1 MLPYAKIV
9 IEERTDMGIL
19 KELFEP
25 YLMIILLV
33 GFVVSAAVGAIVM
46 RKKSL
51 RFGAIVLAAALTLTV
66 ALGAAAVGIKYY
78 SNRVK
83 YENLGDNSNTEQTAI
98 GTTEAKPDDAA
109 AKAVSAIS
117 FKDNTSISA
126 ATGSI
131 VERLNKLYE
140 KQKDKFPTKKAFAE
154 ELSMYT
160 GEYYSYEKYER
171 GEGISKGDTVLTDGE
186 YIYKLHTKY
195 VSNKNDDSEKLEYI
209 SNSVEI
215 INAKTMKKTAQI
227 KENSSNHYFV
237 EMYLSGN
244 LLTVLES
251 NSGTCTEIEIDKKT
265 VIRIYDI
272 SDKSAPKL
280 RSEYAVTGTHISS
293 LMIDDVLY
301 TVTSDYIYVS
311 EKATKDNLVS
321 FLPTVES
328 NGDVKS
334 CSVKD
339 VYFLGG
345 DNPSLFTSFA
355 ALNTKDK
362 SAKMSIKSMMS
373 GFVYDVYY
381 TKNSAYLFDTVY
393 NSNKSD
399 TTEFIKLN
407 FSGDK
412 LYAGCKF
419 TAEGIVS
426 DSNHISEHDGYL
438 RVVAEKSA
446 YNGNAS
452 DSKSYAYSVY
462 VFNKDGQNVG
472 SITGLGD
479 GNDISSVRFDDDMC
493 YCASSFAVDLSNPK
507 KPTLTSKIELPDY
520 TNYLYSIKG
529 CLVGVGKNRYGD
541 PKISLFSKDGKTE
554 LDAVNLDRALQDIM
568 KEKGTVNE
576 NGIFE
581 LDGNYYNV
589 YSPAV
594 NGYNSFCV
602 NEKSGEIIIPYN
614 IGYGESAG
622 KSGLVIYTIHN
633 RKLKVKKVLL
643 ARSDNGYKSDCRAM
657 YIDNCYYYID
667 GKCIVR
673 FDSSKVYAS
682 ERLDFSTD

>member
-1 MLPYAKIV
+1 
-9 IEERTDMGIL
+9 MGIL

-25 YLMIILLV
+25 YLMIFLLI
-33 GFVVSAAVGAIVM
+33 GFVASAAVGLLLM

-66 ALGAAAVGIKYY
+66 ALGAAAVGIKHY

-83 YENLGDNSNTEQTAI
+83 YENLGDNSNAEQTAI
-98 GTTEAKPDDAA
+98 GTTEAIPDDTA

-126 ATGSI
+126 APSSI

-154 ELSMYT
+154 EISMYT
-160 GEYYSYEKYER
+160 GEYYPYEKYER

-195 VSNKNDDSEKLEYI
+195 VYNKNDVSEKLEYI

-227 KENSSNHYFV
+227 NEKSSNHYFV
-237 EMYLSGN
+237 EMYLSDN

-251 NSGTCTEIEIDKKT
+251 NSGACTEIEIDKKT

-280 RSEYAVTGTHISS
+280 RSEYAVTGTLISS
-293 LMIDDVLY
+293 LMADDVLY
-301 TVTSDYIYVS
+301 TVTSDYIYVG

-328 NGDVKS
+328 NGDVKR
-334 CSVKD
+334 CAVKD
-339 VYFLGG
+339 VYLLGG
-345 DNPSLFTSFA
+345 DNPSHFTSFS

-381 TKNSAYLFDTVY
+381 TKNSVYMFNTVY

-412 LYAGCKF
+412 IYAGCKF

-426 DSNHISEHDGYL
+426 DSNHMSERDGYL
-438 RVVAEKSA
+438 RVVAEKST

-452 DSKSYAYSVY
+452 DSKSYVYSVY
-462 VFNKDGQNVG
+462 VFDKDGKNVG
-472 SITGLGD
+472 SVTELGD
-479 GNDISSVRFDDDMC
+479 GNNISSVRFYDDMC
-493 YCASSFAVDLSNPK
+493 YCAAYRSAPAFAVDLSDPK
-507 KPTLTSKIELPDY
+507 KPSLISDSELPDY
-520 TNYLYSIKG
+520 TNYLYTIKG
-529 CLVGVGKNRYGD
+529 CLVGMCENDYGD
-541 PKISLFSKDGKTE
+541 PRILLFSKDGKSE
-554 LDAVNLDRALQDIM
+554 LDAVNLDRALIDIM
-568 KEKGTVNE
+568 KEKGTINE
-576 NGIFE
+576 NGEFE
-581 LDGNYYNV
+581 GDGSSNKVN
-589 YSPAV
+589 SPAV
-594 NGYNSFCV
+594 NDLDSFCA
-602 NEKSGEIIIPYN
+602 NEKSGEIIIPYS
-614 IGYGESAG
+614 IGDE
-622 KSGLVIYTIHN
+622 KSGLVIYTVHN
-633 RKLKVKKVLL
+633 RKLKVKKVLV
-643 ARSDNGYKSDCRAM
+643 ARDEEDEYWADCRALC
-657 YIDNCYYYID
+657 IDNCYYYID
-667 GKCIVR
+667 SKCIIR
-673 FDSSKVYAS
+673 YDSSKVYS
-682 ERLDFSTD
+682 SVRLDFSTE

>member
-1 MLPYAKIV
+1 
-9 IEERTDMGIL
+9 MGIL

-33 GFVVSAAVGAIVM
+33 GFVASAAVGFGLM

-51 RFGAIVLAAALTLTV
+51 RLGAIVLAAALTLTV

-83 YENLGDNSNTEQTAI
+83 YENLGDNSNAEQTNAI
-98 GTTEAKPDDAA
+98 GTTESMPDDTA

-126 ATGSI
+126 APSSI

-140 KQKDKFPTKKAFAE
+140 KQKDKFPTKEAFAQE
-154 ELSMYT
+154 ISMYT
-160 GEYYSYEKYER
+160 GEYYPYEKYER

-195 VSNKNDDSEKLEYI
+195 VYNKNGVSQNLEYI

-215 INAKTMKKTAQI
+215 INAKTMKKAAQI
-227 KENSSNHYFV
+227 KEKSSNHYFV
-237 EMYLSGN
+237 EMYLSNN

-251 NSGTCTEIEIDKKT
+251 NSGACTEIETDKNT
-265 VIRIYDI
+265 VVRIYDV
-272 SDKSAPKL
+272 SNKSAPKL
-280 RSEYAVTGTHISS
+280 RSEYAVTGTLISS
-293 LMIDDVLY
+293 LMVDDVLY
-301 TVTSDYIYVS
+301 TVTSDYIYVG

-334 CSVKD
+334 CAAKD
-339 VYFLGG
+339 VYLLGG
-345 DNPSLFTSFA
+345 DNPSHFTSFS

-362 SAKMSIKSMMS
+362 SAKMNIKSMMS

-381 TKNSAYLFDTVY
+381 TGNSAYLFDAVY
-393 NSNKSD
+393 QSNKSN

-419 TAEGIVS
+419 TAEGYVS
-426 DSNHISEHDGYL
+426 DSNCMSERNGFL
-438 RVVAEKSA
+438 RVVAEKST

-452 DSKSYAYSVY
+452 DSKSYEYSVY
-462 VFNKDGQNVG
+462 VFDKDGKNVG
-472 SITGLGD
+472 SVTGLGD
-479 GNDISSVRFDDDMC
+479 GNNISSVRFYDDMC

-507 KPTLTSKIELPDY
+507 KPTLISDSELPDY

-529 CLVGVGKNRYGD
+529 FLVGVGNNSYGD
-541 PKISLFSKDGKTE
+541 PKISLFSKDGKRE
-554 LDAVNLDRALQDIM
+554 LDAVNLDRALIDVM
-568 KEKGTVNE
+568 KAEVTINE
-576 NGIFE
+576 NGEFE
-581 LDGNYYNV
+581 EGVSYNV
-589 YSPAV
+589 HSPAV
-594 NGYNSFCV
+594 NDFNS
-602 NEKSGEIIIPYN
+602 
-614 IGYGESAG
+614 
-622 KSGLVIYTIHN
+622 
-633 RKLKVKKVLL
+633 
-643 ARSDNGYKSDCRAM
+643 
-657 YIDNCYYYID
+657 
-667 GKCIVR
+667 
-673 FDSSKVYAS
+673 
-682 ERLDFSTD
+682 

>member
-1 MLPYAKIV
+1 
-9 IEERTDMGIL
+9 MGVL
-19 KELFEP
+19 KLLFEP
-25 YLMIILLV
+25 YLMIFLLI
-33 GFVVSAAVGAIVM
+33 GFVASAAVGLLLM

-66 ALGAAAVGIKYY
+66 ALGTVAVGIKHY

-83 YENLGDNSNTEQTAI
+83 YENLGENSNSEQTAI
-98 GTTEAKPDDAA
+98 GTTESIPDDTA

-126 ATGSI
+126 APSSI

-154 ELSMYT
+154 EISMYT
-160 GEYYSYEKYER
+160 GEYYPYEKYER

-195 VSNKNDDSEKLEYI
+195 VYNKNDVSEKLEYI

-227 KENSSNHYFV
+227 KEKSSNHYFV
-237 EMYLSGN
+237 EMYLSNN

-251 NSGTCTEIEIDKKT
+251 NSGACTEIEIDKKT

-280 RSEYAVTGTHISS
+280 RSEYAVTGTLISS
-293 LMIDDVLY
+293 LMADDVLY
-301 TVTSDYIYVS
+301 TVTSDYIYVG
-311 EKATKDNLVS
+311 EKVTKDNLVG
-321 FLPTVES
+321 FLPTVKAC
-328 NGDVKS
+328 GDVKR
-334 CSVKD
+334 CAVKD
-339 VYFLGG
+339 VYLLGG
-345 DNPSLFTSFA
+345 DNPSHFTSFS

-362 SAKMSIKSMMS
+362 SATMSIKSMMS

-381 TKNSAYLFDTVY
+381 TGNSAYLFDTVY

-426 DSNHISEHDGYL
+426 DSNHMSERDGYL

-452 DSKSYAYSVY
+452 DSKSYEYSVY
-462 VFNKDGQNVG
+462 VFDKDGENVG
-472 SITGLGD
+472 SVTGLGN
-479 GNDISSVRFDDDMC
+479 GNNISSVRFDDDMC
-493 YCASSFAVDLSNPK
+493 YCSSSFAVDLSNPK
-507 KPTLTSKIELPDY
+507 KPTLISDSELPDY

-529 CLVGVGKNRYGD
+529 CLVGMCENDYGD
-541 PKISLFSKDGKTE
+541 PKILLFSKDGKKK
-554 LDAVNLDRALQDIM
+554 LYAVNLDRALIDIM
-568 KEKGTVNE
+568 KAKGTVNE
-576 NGIFE
+576 NGEFE
-581 LDGNYYNV
+581 EDGNFYNV
-589 YSPAV
+589 HSSAV
-594 NGYNSFCV
+594 NGYNSLCV
-602 NEKSGEIIIPYN
+602 NEKNGEIIIPYY
-614 IGYGESAG
+614 IGYDESAE
-622 KSGLVIYTIHN
+622 KSGLVIYTVHN

-643 ARSDNGYKSDCRAM
+643 ARDEEDEYWADCRALC
-657 YIDNCYYYID
+657 IDNYYYYID
-667 GKCIVR
+667 GKCIIR
-673 FDSSKVYAS
+673 FDSSKVYS
-682 ERLDFSTD
+682 SVRLDFSAE

>member
-1 MLPYAKIV
+1 
-9 IEERTDMGIL
+9 MGVL

-25 YLMIILLV
+25 YLMIILLI

-51 RFGAIVLAAALTLTV
+51 RLGAIVLAAALTLTV
-66 ALGAAAVGIKYY
+66 VLGAAAVGIKYY

-83 YENLGDNSNTEQTAI
+83 YENLGDNSNAEQTAI
-98 GTTEAKPDDAA
+98 GTTEAKPDDTA
-109 AKAVSAIS
+109 AKAVSAVS

-131 VERLNKLYE
+131 VERLNKLYV

-154 ELSMYT
+154 ELSVYT
-160 GEYYSYEKYER
+160 GEYYPYEKYER

-186 YIYKLHTKY
+186 YIYKLHNKY
-195 VSNKNDDSEKLEYI
+195 VFNKNDDSEKLEYI

-227 KENSSNHYFV
+227 KEKSNNHYFV
-237 EMYLSGN
+237 EMYVSNN

-251 NSGTCTEIEIDKKT
+251 NSGACTEIEINKKT

-280 RSEYAVTGTHISS
+280 RSEYAVTGTLISS

-301 TVTSDYIYVS
+301 TVTSDYIYVG
-311 EKATKDNLVS
+311 EKATKDSLVS

-334 CSVKD
+334 CAVKD
-339 VYFLGG
+339 VYLLGS
-345 DNPSLFTSFA
+345 DNPSHFTSFA

-381 TKNSAYLFDTVY
+381 TNNSAYLFDTVY

-412 LYAGCKF
+412 LYADCKF
-419 TAEGIVS
+419 TVKGYVS
-426 DSNHISEHDGYL
+426 DSNHVSEHDGYF
-438 RVVAEKSA
+438 RVVAEESA
-446 YNGNAS
+446 YDGNAS
-452 DSKSYAYSVY
+452 DSKSYIYSIY
-462 VFNKDGQNVG
+462 VFDKDGKNVG

-479 GNDISSVRFDDDMC
+479 GNNISSVRFDDDMC
-493 YCASSFAVDLSNPK
+493 YCDSEFAVDLSNPK
-507 KPTLTSKIELPDY
+507 KPTPISDSELPDY
-520 TNYLYSIKG
+520 PNYLYSIKG
-529 CLVGVGKNRYGD
+529 CLVGVGNNNYSE
-541 PKISLFSKDGKTE
+541 PKISLFSKDGKRE

-581 LDGNYYNV
+581 VDGNYYYV

-594 NGYNSFCV
+594 NNYNSFCV
-602 NEKSGEIIIPYN
+602 NEKSGEIIIPYY
-614 IGYGESAG
+614 IGGDENAG
-622 KSGLVIYTIHN
+622 KSGLVIYTVHN

-667 GKCIVR
+667 GK
-673 FDSSKVYAS
+673 
-682 ERLDFSTD
+682 